1 MKLTELKN
9 NEYVMIDTDVI
20 IYANQRK
27 SNECIQLL
35 KRCAL
40 REIKGIITSSALSDL
55 VKALMLIEAKENNWL
70 DNSDSLQTLMDSPE
84 IVRRM
89 TRYSVQL
96 REFIGIGFKVEPV
109 TMIDIL
115 EAVNIQRETG
125 LITEKAILLAV
136 AKRLNCQAI
145 ASADG
150 NLEGLPGV
158 LLHSPTDLE
167 N

>member
-1 MKLTELKN
+1 
-9 NEYVMIDTDVI
+9 
-20 IYANQRK
+20 
-27 SNECIQLL
+27 
-35 KRCAL
+35 
-40 REIKGIITSSALSDL
+40 
-55 VKALMLIEAKENNWL
+55 
-70 DNSDSLQTLMDSPE
+70 MDSPE